1 MKSSVNVCLLLQ
13 AVSAVAVGVC
23 AGAAP
28 DQYPAPGTGGRDED
42 TKRCAQAVWQLLPA
56 VSGGRL
62 KLSVEGVGGGVS
74 DGTLT
79 DQDGFYFGKVQALKV
94 TVSEK
99 PSETVYLK
107 GFYRHGLHRDSL

>member
-1 MKSSVNVCLLLQ
+1 MKTQN
-13 AVSAVAVGVC
+13 GVL
-23 AGAAP
+23 
-28 DQYPAPGTGGRDED
+28 
-42 TKRCAQAVWQLLPA
+42 QAVWQLLPA

-107 GFYRHGLHRDSL
+107 GFIGTDYTGTAFEEADGESFVQAASLRCV